1 MSILRLAVPA
11 VVAAAALA
19 GSFTYFVSPPPRVE
33 AEQRPAATAREMT
46 GTAVGTPVRIAQDR
60 RAEDFLR
67 AAEAILR
74 PLSEAQASARANEL
88 PILGHIP
95 LPKRRPIP
103 R

>member
-11 VVAAAALA
+11 VVVAAGLA
-19 GSFTYFVSPPPRVE
+19 GCFTNFVSPPSRVD
-33 AEQRPAATAREMT
+33 APALAMT
-46 GTAVGTPVRIAQDR
+46 GTVADTPVRIAQDR

>member
-11 VVAAAALA
+11 VVVAAALA
-19 GSFTYFVSPPPRVE
+19 RSFTYFVSPSPRVE
-33 AEQRPAATAREMT
+33 AEQRSAAPARDMT
-46 GTAVGTPVRIAQDR
+46 GTATGTPVRIAQDR

-74 PLSEAQASARANEL
+74 PLSNAQASVRTDEL
-88 PILGHIP
+88 PILGHVP
-95 LPKRRPIP
+95 MPRRRPIP

>member
-1 MSILRLAVPA
+1 MIKWSLVILAVL
-11 VVAAAALA
+11 VAAALA
-19 GSFTYFVSPPPRVE
+19 GSFAYFVSPAPRVE
-33 AEQRPAATAREMT
+33 AEQRSAAPALEMT
-46 GTAVGTPVRIAQDR
+46 GTAADTPVRIAQDR

-67 AAEAILR
+67 ATEALLR
-74 PLSEAQASARANEL
+74 PLSDAQASARTDEL

>member
-11 VVAAAALA
+11 VVAAATLA
-19 GSFTYFVSPPPRVE
+19 GSLAYLVSPPPRIE
-33 AEQRPAATAREMT
+33 AENRSAAPALEITATA
-46 GTAVGTPVRIAQDR
+46 ADTPVRIAKDR

-74 PLSEAQASARANEL
+74 PLSNAQASVLADEL
-88 PILGHIP
+88 PIIGHIP

>member
-11 VVAAAALA
+11 VVVAAALA

-33 AEQRPAATAREMT
+33 TEQRAAAPARAAA
-46 GTAVGTPVRIAQDR
+46 GTAAAKPLSIVRDR
-60 RAEDFLR
+60 AAEDFLR

-74 PLSEAQASARANEL
+74 PLSSAQASDRPDEL
-88 PILGHIP
+88 PIMGHIP
-95 LPKRRPIP
+95 MPKRRPIP

>member
-33 AEQRPAATAREMT
+33 VEQRPAAAAREMT